1 MNWVQIIIAFIAG
14 AFLGPWLLSMVG
26 GKKSSTASGGGY

>member
-14 AFLGPWLLSMVG
+14 AFLGPWLMSMVG
-26 GKKSSTASGGGY
+26 GKKAATSGGGY